1 MSRAPLTQRRFW
13 LTLGIMLAVLA
24 GAVVVALLVGTAP
37 LNWSQVRVEGS
48 NAAAA
53 LWDQRV
59 PRILTGLL
67 AGAVLGLSG
76 AALQGLL
83 RNALAE
89 PFILGVSGGAGL
101 GSALGTVL
109 GLATVGELLGGF
121 GGALIAL
128 LSVTALA
135 TRHGKIR
142 PLDMLLIG
150 VIFNAFAGAA
160 LLLMQALVDAA
171 TVQRILLR
179 LMGSL
184 SADPTQ
190 PWILYV
196 MLATALVAAAVCA
209 RNARALDLLAL
220 GDDTA
225 RSLGVA
231 PDKLRM
237 RLFVVL
243 SLPIGAVVAA
253 TGMIGFV
260 GLIVPHAVRRL
271 AGPDHRILLPASALG
286 GAAALVLADTLVRG
300 LEPVVGTD
308 LPVGIVTA
316 VIGGPVFLALLRSS
330 GERGNE
336 A

>member
-1 MSRAPLTQRRFW
+1 MTARSPLTPRRFALTLLGLLAATALATGLAAWIGAAPLD
-13 LTLGIMLAVLA
+13 
-24 GAVVVALLVGTAP
+24 
-37 LNWSQVRVEGS
+37 WSQVGVEGS
-48 NAAAA
+48 NAAAV

-59 PRILTGLL
+59 PRILTALL
-67 AGAVLGLSG
+67 AGAILGMSG

-83 RNALAE
+83 RNDLAE

-101 GSALGTVL
+101 GSALATVL
-109 GLATVGELLGGF
+109 GLASLGELLGGF
-121 GGALIAL
+121 GGALVAL
-128 LSVTALA
+128 LGVTALA
-135 TRHGKIR
+135 TRHGRVR

-150 VIFNAFAGAA
+150 VIVNAFAGAA

-190 PWILYV
+190 PWVPYV
-196 MLATALVAAAVCA
+196 LAGTAGLAAVVLA
-209 RNARALDLLAL
+209 RSAQALNVLSL

-231 PDKLRM
+231 PDRLRLL
-237 RLFVVL
+237 LFVVV
-243 SLPIGAVVAA
+243 SLPIGAAVAA

-260 GLIVPHAVRRL
+260 GLIVPHAVRL
-271 AGPDHRILLPASALG
+271 VAGPDHRLLLPASALG
-286 GAAALVLADTLVRG
+286 GALVLVLADTLVRG
-300 LEPVVGTD
+300 LEPVIGTE

-316 VIGGPVFLALLRSS
+316 LLGGPLFIALLRRTS
-330 GERGNE
+330 GGG
-336 A
+336 